1 MDINTLMRL
10 TMIGGFSAF
19 LFFTFDSIIKIVKKQ

>member
-1 MDINTLMRL
+1 MDVSTLMRL
-10 TMIGGFSAF
+10 TIIGGFTAF